1 MAQQDYLYPKVPVRN
16 SDGVISAVDQENF
29 NRNIINLLKNK
40 VSKDNKAVNVDLTS
54 LIYDEILLEIEMMKV
69 STVLCDPLNISSKYL
84 ICDGST
90 IPSDSEAYIIHNT
103 GGTVTKDSF
112 SKAYSTVY
120 GRSSIPDLLGY
131 HLRYQDIGSAI
142 DPDRATRR
150 QLATGTVNT
159 SSGVIVYFPKYYI
172 NIIKDAV
179 DNSRTIVIANGSV
192 GLFGTLA
199 IYGTVSSVNTDL
211 NYVVLTSV
219 TGTFTAGSQSL
230 IIQGD
235 LIGSFQKDAMQRIT
249 GTINTINYQKDNTA
263 VLRSLTGVFSDAGN
277 VDTSTRKSTEDS
289 TTTRNIRQTIF
300 NSANSVS
307 PNTAKT
313 SEYET
318 RGINAA
324 LLPLVRVYI

>member
-1 MAQQDYLYPKVPVRN
+1 MAQQDYLYPKVPVRD

-192 GLFGTLA
+192 GLFGTLT

-211 NYVVLTSV
+211 NYVVLSSV
-219 TGTFTAGSQSL
+219 TGTFSTGEQSL

-249 GTINTINYQKDNTA
+249 GSLGGPAIATA
-263 VLRSLTGVFSDAGN
+263 YYSTSGVFTATVWTVKWSAAGPN
-277 VDTSTRKSTEDS
+277 YIGTV
-289 TTTRNIRQTIF
+289 QF
-300 NSANSVS
+300 NSANSTS
-307 PNTAKT
+307 PNAAKT

-318 RGINAA
+318 RGINVA